1 MKNNFFSLLLLVV
14 TVAVVA
20 GYFIVRQASPEV
32 LVSHAEYGPIRDSV
46 TGNVKVHASATY
58 DLVAQANARVDWV
71 ALLPLGQTLPVE
83 HNQTLIRLVQD
94 DLDRR
99 MDRLLLDKK
108 QFIQRKEVGSPSA
121 ILLGIKERELS
132 SISELAKSEKVSGYS
147 FELVENEVQRLRNQV
162 QLEKLGNIHFLENF
176 ELSLATLNAEI
187 NKRSVRSPIKGD
199 FSSCFVAPG
208 NQVFSGNV
216 VGRVHSKERI
226 VEVSLN
232 EEDFEGVEVGLVA
245 GVSFFSQG
253 NTVFDANVSA
263 LSATVESNSGM
274 RKVYLSL
281 VNQIDSIP
289 VGSSGRA
296 EIIKSEKNKALLIPR
311 KALVGDF
318 VVIEEKGIAKFREVT
333 IGAKNLLTVEV
344 LDGLK
349 EGEKVVIETPHLLK
363 DGDRMKSTLVGFRK

>member
-1 MKNNFFSLLLLVV
+1 M
-14 TVAVVA
+14 
-20 GYFIVRQASPEV
+20 
-32 LVSHAEYGPIRDSV
+32 
-46 TGNVKVHASATY
+46 
-58 DLVAQANARVDWV
+58 
-71 ALLPLGQTLPVE
+71 
-83 HNQTLIRLVQD
+83 
-94 DLDRR
+94 
-99 MDRLLLDKK
+99 
-108 QFIQRKEVGSPSA
+108 
-121 ILLGIKERELS
+121 
-132 SISELAKSEKVSGYS
+132 
-147 FELVENEVQRLRNQV
+147 
-162 QLEKLGNIHFLENF
+162 
-176 ELSLATLNAEI
+176 
-187 NKRSVRSPIKGD
+187 
-199 FSSCFVAPG
+199 
-208 NQVFSGNV
+208 
-216 VGRVHSKERI
+216 
-226 VEVSLN
+226 N
-232 EEDFEGVEVGLVA
+232 EEDFEGVEIGLVA

-281 VNQIDSIP
+281 VNQIDAIP

-349 EGEKVVIETPHLLK
+349 EGEKVVVETPHLLK